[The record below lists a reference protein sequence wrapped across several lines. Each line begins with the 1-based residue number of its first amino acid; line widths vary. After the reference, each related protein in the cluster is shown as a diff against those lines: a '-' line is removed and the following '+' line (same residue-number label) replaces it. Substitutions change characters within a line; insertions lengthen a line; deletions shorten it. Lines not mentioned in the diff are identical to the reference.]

1 MNNDTTTKIHE
12 IIKTTNDKAFE
23 LVKVGSGNTKELVHV
38 PIFFNLEGIW
48 MNKEN
53 LFDKQYEITKEI
65 VNKQLKVTS
74 KLVSDV
80 GEHMNHVV
88 IVGHEELYICLCI
101 IFFVSTWNM
110 SFVNYNV

>member
-1 MNNDTTTKIHE
+1 VYWKYKGLSSCCKKI
-12 IIKTTNDKAFE
+12 
-23 LVKVGSGNTKELVHV
+23 
-38 PIFFNLEGIW
+38 NLEGIW

-65 VNKQLKVTS
+65 LNKQLKVTS

-80 GEHMNHVV
+80 GERANHMV

-101 IFFVSTWNM
+101 TFFVCQHDTRVLFIIMFS
-110 SFVNYNV
+110 